1 MDTVTAAQLDLSRI
15 ELPKHVPSQHA
26 TDDSNPDAANRW
38 KANGPVASDFPG
50 IFWQSEAMSTFH
62 MLLFPDNILT
72 KVVSSKLRDDAV
84 DVFQLV
90 GAIEMKKTY
99 MDEILK
105 QLKISGNTDTEYYNT
120 ACHWLR
126 NNTVVW
132 KSW

>member
-1 MDTVTAAQLDLSRI
+1 
-15 ELPKHVPSQHA
+15 
-26 TDDSNPDAANRW
+26 
-38 KANGPVASDFPG
+38 
-50 IFWQSEAMSTFH
+50 MSTLH

-105 QLKISGNTDTEYYNT
+105 QLKLSGNTDTEYYNT